1 MDKTFITTNKQGKTM
16 VTKNI
21 EMFNKQIEKFRKFNK
36 SNELIRI
43 WIIGSNVRDFYGIK
57 FEDCEKIFKEL
68 NI

>member
-1 MDKTFITTNKQGKTM
+1 MT
-16 VTKNI
+16 TKNI

-43 WIIGSNVRDFYGIK
+43 WVMSSNVRDFYGIK
-57 FEDCEKIFKEL
+57 FEDCENIFKEL

>member
-1 MDKTFITTNKQGKTM
+1 M

-36 SNELIRI
+36 SNELIRM
-43 WIIGSNVRDFYGIK
+43 WIMGRNVRDFYGIK